1 MWHSAQSMDERVCY
15 SLGTSLPSKPSTS
28 SKGTGS
34 RTCGQFAT
42 PTPVSELSRLEDI
55 MADKTDATTTS
66 LMLIE
71 DQAETHI
78 RRTQHDG
85 RWYFS
90 IIDVIG
96 VLTDSPT
103 PKRYW
108 AELTSVSSVMRG
120 LPKCSL

>member
-1 MWHSAQSMDERVCY
+1 
-15 SLGTSLPSKPSTS
+15 
-28 SKGTGS
+28 
-34 RTCGQFAT
+34 
-42 PTPVSELSRLEDI
+42 

-71 DQAETHI
+71 EQAETHI
-78 RRTQHDG
+78 RRTQHD
-85 RWYFS
+85 RLWYFS

-108 AELTSVSSVMRG
+108 AELKRKLRDEG
-120 LPKCSL
+120 LPKCSP